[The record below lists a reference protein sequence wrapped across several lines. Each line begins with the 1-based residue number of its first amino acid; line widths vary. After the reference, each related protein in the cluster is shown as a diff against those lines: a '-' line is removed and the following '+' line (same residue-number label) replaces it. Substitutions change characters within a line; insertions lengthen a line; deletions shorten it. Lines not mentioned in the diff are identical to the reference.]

1 MLLLKKSM
9 KFSNKPQLFIITGSN
24 GAGKST
30 YKQALL
36 PPEFSDLEIFD
47 GDIFYTRKSTEF
59 YKINKSS
66 KESRKL
72 AEEALEEE
80 FLRLVELS
88 IHQKSNFAYEGHF
101 TGSGAWN
108 IPKRFKQED
117 FEIHLIFCGL
127 NSLIRSIQRVEMR
140 VKKGGFHVTPLAIE
154 NNYYGNMEML
164 DKNFH
169 IFNSVELIDTSNI
182 IIPIGKLEFGIPVN
196 AVPTGQIPD
205 WLKIGMPLI
214 FKAINAFN
222 IETSNSV

>member
-1 MLLLKKSM
+1 M

-36 PPEFSDLEIFD
+36 PAEFGDLEIFD
-47 GDIFYTRKSTEF
+47 GDIFYTRKSSEF

-108 IPKRFKQED
+108 IPKRFKQEG

-127 NSLIRSIQRVEMR
+127 NSPVRSIQRVEMR

-164 DKNFH
+164 DRNFQM
-169 IFNSVELIDTSNI
+169 FNSDELIDTSNI
-182 IIPIGKLEFGIPVN
+182 IIPIGKLEFGIPVS
-196 AVPTGQIPD
+196 VIPSDQIPK
-205 WLKIGMPLI
+205 WLKIGMPVI
-214 FKAINAFN
+214 FKAINVFDIKN
-222 IETSNSV
+222 NNP